1 MEKPDNKIYS
11 ADYYERG
18 IESGLSLYT
27 NYRWMPETTL
37 SMAMSYIDFLGI
49 TREHNVLDYGCAK
62 GFIVK
67 ALRLLYRHA
76 WGCDVSEYA
85 VNSSDNDTRQFLR
98 CASDDN
104 IIPFDRVFDFII
116 SKDVFEHL
124 NEETL
129 DRTLYEMNKKGKT
142 LFAIVPLGKDNQYII
157 PAYELDKTHILRKDK
172 DWWTYIFEENG
183 WKVDQF
189 HYYVQGIKESW
200 RNFPDGNGFFLLQ
213 NTSKS

>member
-1 MEKPDNKIYS
+1 MDNKTYS

-37 SMAMSYIDFLGI
+37 SMAMSYIDYLGL
-49 TREHNVLDYGCAK
+49 TRDHKVLDYGCAK

-67 ALRLLYRHA
+67 ALRLLYRQA

-98 CASDDN
+98 VANADI
-104 IIPFDRVFDFII
+104 IIPFDRSFDFII

-124 NEETL
+124 DELTL
-129 DRTLYEMNKKGKT
+129 LSTLQEIRSKCNT
-142 LFAIVPLGKDNQYII
+142 LLAIVPLGKDEKYII
-157 PAYELDKTHILRKDK
+157 PAYELDKTHILRKNK
-172 DWWTYIFEENG
+172 EWWKSAFKSTGWDIKEFSYYIP
-183 WKVDQF
+183 
-189 HYYVQGIKESW
+189 GIKESW

-213 NTSKS
+213 NNSK

>member
-1 MEKPDNKIYS
+1 MDNKTYS

-37 SMAMSYIDFLGI
+37 SMAMSYIDYLGL
-49 TREHNVLDYGCAK
+49 TRDHKVLDYGCAK

-67 ALRLLYRHA
+67 ALRLLYRQA

-98 CASDDN
+98 VANADI
-104 IIPFDRVFDFII
+104 IIPFDRSFDFII

-124 NEETL
+124 EEMTL
-129 DRTLYEMNKKGKT
+129 TKTLSVMLEKTKT
-142 LFAIVPLGKDNQYII
+142 LFAIVPLGKEGKYII
-157 PAYELDKTHILRKDK
+157 PAYEWDVTHIIRKDK
-172 DWWTYIFEENG
+172 DWWASIFENNG
-183 WKVDQF
+183 WKIKDF
-189 HYYVQGIKESW
+189 SYYVPGIKESW
-200 RNFPDGNGFFLLQ
+200 KNFEHGNGFYLLE
-213 NTSKS
+213 SSDIVEK